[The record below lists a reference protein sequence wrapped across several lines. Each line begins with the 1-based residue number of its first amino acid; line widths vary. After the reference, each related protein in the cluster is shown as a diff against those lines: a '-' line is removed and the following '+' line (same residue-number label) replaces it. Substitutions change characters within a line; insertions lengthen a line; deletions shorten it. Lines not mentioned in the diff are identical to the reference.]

1 MGGPDMAPQTPQR
14 SDRRGE
20 AVAVLGHASAMLA
33 A

>member
-20 AVAVLGHASAMLA
+20 AVAVLDSALS
-33 A
+33 